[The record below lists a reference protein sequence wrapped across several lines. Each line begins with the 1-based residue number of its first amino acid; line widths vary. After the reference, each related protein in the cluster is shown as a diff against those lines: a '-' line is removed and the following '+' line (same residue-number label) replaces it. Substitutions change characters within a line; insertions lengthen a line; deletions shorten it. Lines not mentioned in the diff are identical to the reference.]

1 MPPIGALIG
10 VVISGLTSAITAITG
25 VLGGLVSF
33 SGLGAFLLSPIGSLV
48 IGIGL
53 QLISTLFVRR
63 PQTPSI
69 EAGRVNVRVS
79 EPERWINAGQCRQ
92 GGGVVFAEFDAAGN
106 FWYVAIHSDSRY
118 EGAILKRYMDD
129 VEITIDGN
137 GDVTTNDFCLKE
149 DYSAYTGSGTKR
161 LYFRI
166 YTRTYT
172 AGNPT
177 PPAVAALQAAFPG
190 SNGWT
195 ADHKLV
201 GTTYSVIRVRPVPVE
216 HRYKVY
222 RWRGPVGV
230 GEPAFS
236 IVANWSQPYDP
247 RTETYG
253 PTKNSVLIW
262 AWFRMHRY
270 GRNKSFD
277 SINWERIAEQADICD
292 QDIVGISGTQK
303 RYECGVAIPES
314 KERATAEQE
323 ILMSCDGQIVFDD
336 DGKSWVRVGQFY
348 TPSLTLYRNR
358 DIFGVESVEAQ
369 NGESET
375 QGVIVRYID
384 PDAKYITQPSSPWV
398 NPLYYVEGETPKYL
412 VLDILSC
419 QNHNQAMRLA
429 KAYGMKSQSAYKL
442 LPTCGLRG
450 LKAQK
455 ERIIDFQYDN
465 NFAGYHEI
473 VTPVELDES
482 GIFSGFGIVPVD
494 EYRWTLLPGE
504 EKSKPVVATPD
515 QSGAPVLPTGV
526 TVVYDGVKFNISFNP
541 SPRPD
546 HRYRF
551 QYKLSTESD
560 DKYLD
565 CVTKMAENIATSGGV
580 IQLRN
585 YNIRY
590 RTETSSGVTT
600 DWVTPVVTIYT
611 SLLTVSGTPVTTG
624 KVGVAYAGF
633 TVSVSGGQSPY
644 IFLDM
649 YGKLPPGI
657 TINASSGVVSGT
669 PTASGTYSGII
680 LRVQDLNGAFNY
692 LTTFTITVAP

>member
-33 SGLGAFLLSPIGSLV
+33 SGLGAFLLSPIGSLI

-69 EAGRVNVRVS
+69 EAGRVNVRVA
-79 EPERWINAGQCRQ
+79 EPERWINAGIGRQ

-106 FWYVAIHSDSRY
+106 FWYIIIHSDSRHN
-118 EGAILKRYMDD
+118 GITKRYLDD
-129 VEITIDGN
+129 VEISIDGN
-137 GDVTTNDFCLKE
+137 NDVTTNDFCLKQ
-149 DYSAYTGSGTKR
+149 DYSAYKGSGTKR
-161 LYFRI
+161 IYFTI
-166 YTRTYT
+166 WTRTYT
-172 AGNPT
+172 LANPT
-177 PPAVAALQAAFPG
+177 PPAVTELQAAFPG

-201 GTTYSVIRVRPVPVE
+201 GTTYSVIRVKPVPVE

-222 RWRGPVGV
+222 RWRGPVGI

-236 IVANWSQPYDP
+236 IVANWSDPYDP
-247 RTETYG
+247 RTGTYG

-270 GRNKSFD
+270 GRNKSFN
-277 SINWERIAEQADICD
+277 SINWNRIAEQANICD
-292 QDIVGISGTQK
+292 LNVVGIAGTQK
-303 RYECGVAIPES
+303 MYECGTAIPES

-348 TPSLTLYRNR
+348 EPELTLYRNR

-384 PDAKYITQPSSPWV
+384 PDAKYITQPSAPWV

-429 KAYGMKSQSAYKL
+429 KAYGLKSQSSYKL

-465 NFAGYHEI
+465 TFAGNHEI
-473 VTPVELDES
+473 VTPVELDET
-482 GIFSGFGIVPVD
+482 GIFTGFGIVPVD
-494 EYRWTLLPGE
+494 ENRWKLLPGE
-504 EKSKPVVATPD
+504 EKSKPVIAIPD
-515 QSGAPVLPTGV
+515 QSGDPVLPTGV
-526 TVVYDGVKFNISFNP
+526 TISYDGVKFNIAFNP
-541 SPRPD
+541 LPRED

-551 QYKLSTESD
+551 QYKLATESD

-565 CVTKMAENIATSGGV
+565 CITKMSENIATSGGV
-580 IQLRN
+580 VQLKN

-590 RTETSSGVTT
+590 RTETSSGVVT
-600 DWVTPVVTIYT
+600 DWISPVVTIYT
-611 SLLTVSGTPVTTG
+611 SLLTVSGTPITTG

-633 TVSVSGGQSPY
+633 TVSASGGEAPY
-644 IFLDM
+644 LFLDM
-649 YGKLPPGI
+649 YSKLPPGI
-657 TINASSGVVSGT
+657 VINSSTGVVSGT
-669 PTASGTYSGII
+669 PTTAGTYSGII
-680 LRVQDLNGAFNY
+680 IRVQDINGAFNY